1 MWRPRQLKT
10 MSTIIHNPTA
20 LDVCFPVGHISAESI
35 RERSANRQSDLH
47 EYGTW
52 MGRKPLALINAI
64 LLAMHLPAC
73 DSLAQL
79 RLHVLAL
86 LDADQTALDIRDP
99 TGRVSQ
105 TSLFQ
110 DDPSPADSDATRINR
125 SAPFD
130 VHTPLPDLAAQRVAR
145 AYECTAQTLPALLA
159 QLAVRRLGR
168 AMVVADPM
176 CGNGTT
182 GVAATRLGL
191 TVLQSDIHPMAA
203 MQSWGILQIGGRRR
217 DAPPTS
223 QPHPQLYAAV
233 RDFFQAQQIDET
245 WHGHVIDA
253 WLWTHDILDP
263 ESGWRVP
270 LFESLVLHQ
279 ASATVIDLI
288 PDEATRSFAIAVRT
302 GVSQRELA
310 VKATQATKRHQML
323 YPPHHDTPSQLARLL
338 STQPAWQAD
347 DWQAP
352 VGQVLMPRL
361 VALRTLQTAT
371 QPRQWLGATDHDHAQ
386 QAQLMALLAHWWP
399 QWRTTAIVPV
409 ADLPAITGLADWG
422 WRSWV
427 QLFTPRQLLTLGVL
441 RTAIVQQAP
450 DWSEQTRASVGLA
463 LRRWMLSNNRLAAW
477 NANQTFAH
485 QGLLYD
491 RMVPAVQL
499 VERGM
504 ANWRTDWL
512 RTLPRLPVHPAPVH
526 RSDVRDWA
534 EPADLVVVD
543 ALPNHRD
550 DSSDVPLQWVAP
562 LIDDLPQH
570 TVTLKPPLPADVT
583 TLYTT
588 ILPPLVA
595 QLSPHGRIVLL
606 LPSRAESVLV
616 DLVLVAWLTTLQIT
630 AIWPVT
636 IDVSRGTHNHDE
648 QVLVV
653 VLAHAPPPQRCY
665 SDELIPALTGAI
677 RTTIA
682 DLRASDDPAHAS
694 FAEYDLVSCGMGA
707 AMRVLTA
714 TIPADIDARRQFHDP
729 QMPRPQQ
736 ALLRHASEVAHAL
749 MIPAHVPPL
758 LWAQLPAIDQCAVAL
773 LAGEAT
779 ATAVPVRQ
787 LALTLGVKD
796 VSVLCASQSTLL
808 LLPGKLPS
816 HVNEFTRS
824 HCGALWRLLTQ
835 LAHPTHPTV
844 DMLLRTIASPPA
856 LLFSLLTTIY
866 TLTAPLPRWHAW
878 HATMQILL
886 GGLYATQRHT
896 GGADHDA

>member
-1 MWRPRQLKT
+1 M
-10 MSTIIHNPTA
+10 
-20 LDVCFPVGHISAESI
+20 
-35 RERSANRQSDLH
+35 RERSANRQGDIQ
-47 EYGTW
+47 EYGMW
-52 MGRKPLALINAI
+52 MGRKPLALLNAL
-64 LLAMHLPAC
+64 LLAMHLPQTSSMAV
-73 DSLAQL
+73 L
-79 RLHVLAL
+79 RQHLLAL
-86 LDADQTALDIRDP
+86 LDCNQAALDVRDP
-99 TGRVSQ
+99 AGRVSQ
-105 TSLFQ
+105 TSMFH
-110 DDPSPADSDATRINR
+110 DDTPTADTYATRIKR

-130 VHTPLPDLAAQRVAR
+130 VHTPLPHVAAQHVAA
-145 AYECTAQTLPALLA
+145 AYGCDAVQTLPELLS
-159 QLAVRRLGR
+159 QLAVRRLGHG
-168 AMVVADPM
+168 MVVADPM

-191 TVLQSDIHPMAA
+191 TVMQSDSHPMAA

-217 DAPPTS
+217 GDTTAH
-223 QPHPQLYAAV
+223 QPHAQLYGAV
-233 RDFFQAQQIDET
+233 RDFFQTHQLDET
-245 WHGHVIDA
+245 RNGQIIDA
-253 WLWTHDILDP
+253 WQWTHDIVDP

-338 STQPAWQAD
+338 STQPAWNSV
-347 DWQAP
+347 DWQPPA
-352 VGQVLMPRL
+352 GQVLMPRL

-371 QPRQWLGATDHDHAQ
+371 HPRQWLAATAQDSAQ
-386 QAQLMALLAHWWP
+386 QAQVSALLAQLWS
-399 QWRTTAIVPV
+399 QWTATAILPL

-450 DWSEQTRASVGLA
+450 DWSDSARVSVGLA
-463 LRRWMLSNNRLAAW
+463 LRRWMLSNNRLATW
-477 NANQTFAH
+477 NADKTFAH

-491 RMVPAVQL
+491 RMAPAVQL
-499 VERGM
+499 VERGQ
-504 ANWRTDWL
+504 ANWRTDWE
-512 RTLPRLPVHPAPVH
+512 RTLPRIPVRPAPVYC
-526 RSDVRDWA
+526 SDVRDWA

-550 DSSDVPLQWVAP
+550 DSSDVPLQWLSP
-562 LIDDLPQH
+562 LTDSIPQRI
-570 TVTLKPPLPADVT
+570 VTLKPPLPADVT
-583 TLYTT
+583 ALYTT

-606 LPSRAESVLV
+606 LPSREESLLA
-616 DLVLVAWLTTLQIT
+616 DLVLVAWLTALQVT

-636 IDVSRGTHNHDE
+636 IDVPRGAQINGE

-653 VLAHAPPPQRCY
+653 VLAHAPHPQRCY
-665 SDELIPALTGAI
+665 SDELIPALTAAI

-682 DLRASDDPAHAS
+682 DLRAGDDPVHPS

-714 TIPADIDARRQFHDP
+714 TIPADIDARRQYHDP

-736 ALLRHASEVAHAL
+736 TLLRHASEVAHAL

-779 ATAVPVRQ
+779 ATVVPVRQ

-808 LLPGKLPS
+808 LLPTKLPS
-816 HVNEFTRS
+816 HANDFTRS
-824 HCGALWRLLTQ
+824 HCGALWRLLAQ
-835 LAHPTHPTV
+835 LAHPSQPAVET
-844 DMLLRTIASPPA
+844 LLLNISTPPA
-856 LLFSLLTTIY
+856 LLLSLLTTIH
-866 TLTAPLPRWHAW
+866 TLTATIPRWQPWQA
-878 HATMQILL
+878 AMQILK
-886 GGLYATQRHT
+886 GGLYAAQRHT
-896 GGADHDA
+896 GGPTHDA